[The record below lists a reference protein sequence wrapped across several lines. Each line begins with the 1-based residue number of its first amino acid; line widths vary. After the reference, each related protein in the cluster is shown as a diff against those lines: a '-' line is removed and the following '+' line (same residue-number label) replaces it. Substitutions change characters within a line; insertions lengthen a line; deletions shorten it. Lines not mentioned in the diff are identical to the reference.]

1 VKEIELSIRGKELDF
16 SQRREE
22 SLEVKFFIL

>member
-1 VKEIELSIRGKELDF
+1 MKEIELSIRGKEFDF

-22 SLEVKFFIL
+22 SLKVTFYAS

>member
-1 VKEIELSIRGKELDF
+1 MKEIEVLVRGKKFDL

-22 SLEVKFFIL
+22 SLKVTFYAV

>member
-1 VKEIELSIRGKELDF
+1 MKEIEVLRRTKELDF

-22 SLEVKFFIL
+22 SLKVRLYAL